1 MSMEFSNLFTILKLE
16 VMNNDDVMIPT
27 YAEINRIDV
36 SKAYLDKSD
45 IKFYDDYKALK
56 EAYENWFPNA

>member
-1 MSMEFSNLFTILKLE
+1 
-16 VMNNDDVMIPT
+16 MNNDDVMIPT